1 MVKTTEFNVQTQMN
15 YIVGNMSGFTAAYTG
30 MDNLSALLSSLM
42 TSYTT
47 MAGTGRAAYLSLGAA
62 ISAVGLKSAEA
73 FGEYQRGM
81 NMVKAISNNTNAQM
95 QMLSQSAQQFSGQ
108 FRMGIED
115 INDGLVTLGRAG
127 LTDVNNQ
134 IEVLKNGLQ
143 VAKISGM
150 DLASTLEDIV
160 TTTSLL
166 GGDIKSNTFGAETK
180 EISNLLVATSLSGP
194 LNVSDVI
201 ETLKFAGGSAAAAGA
216 TLSNEEGLHDL
227 LGTIGAFSQKGVT
240 GSIAGTALRAFI
252 TKPASQD
259 QKVSDALAKLGL
271 DAYSLWEKDPEQGW
285 HMKPI
290 AEQIGMITKAMNDNH
305 LTNLDRIEVWGD
317 IVGNKMG
324 QQMLKL
330 DENRIKETTKD
341 IEHQRN
347 LEDIYQGTLT
357 NFASQVE
364 RLNQIF
370 QAIYR
375 NVGSGFASMLTG
387 IVQGFADVLEFLNSI
402 GNGVLFKA
410 IAPIL
415 GPLGLYGLAKGL
427 KDFVELLG
435 MLKANIQSSLERPIK
450 GQALYQPYE
459 DWETSRRGGR
469 SGGFSGGIIRSNGTV
484 NITGPTTVQST
495 GNITPYKSF
504 MNDLSKKYFPQ
515 NYINTPE
522 WRTAEEAAKKR
533 LAQTAETANL
543 TRKGNVLS
551 SGSKYDIFMKDPS
564 AYSEADLANLQKYES
579 YNRATR
585 YIGKKLLESG
595 QLLTGDYEFTEEAL
609 QIFRKTMNLDKGMM
623 PVIRK
628 FAAKAVEQM
637 ARDYKT
643 TPQVDPTDPN
653 KERINPDFANKMVQ
667 IVSKRMLSTIFRKDY
682 LEELGPNASFYDF
695 LKRGMDLTLFE
706 EYLNNPLSNFE
717 REVESHRGEEG
728 WEEGGEKYEARK
740 QEVLA
745 QQGWMARLGGFNYLN
760 TTDQT
765 HNVSALAME
774 AVNRGLEGFEL
785 KNGINAKVE
794 EELART
800 EKTIKADETKFRA
813 AGAEL
818 GGSLKNGYVK
828 QGLGIA
834 SPGYMYWST
843 WGEFQRI
850 QDFLLS
856 IGSLLGADGRIAG
869 ESIVKAFSSQSWIAS
884 GIDPNERYFPNEL
897 LRKKGPGN
905 FLALDLETTG
915 TTFGDNLDR
924 NSGILQIGAVRFN
937 GKGQPWNLKEWGY
950 KTGGLDPDN
959 LEKKNAI
966 VRYRMNDQ
974 KVENVIEPESQRVN
988 KIDYD
993 NFNKG
998 QFLSEEQE
1006 LKNFANYIEK
1016 VLGRSIQEAIEL
1028 GQKIKVIAHNGQFD
1042 INALSKTID
1051 RVNNEL
1057 RALGLKTIPDFTK
1070 VFSLID
1076 TQDVGREALRD
1087 KYGTEPLKGFG
1098 RDSSL
1103 SLGIGYMQEFDGE
1116 EELHFMGNEKQESY
1130 GRITGVAKDEIHD
1143 AFMDAFQDGQIYV
1156 KLENRDLPDG
1166 RLMYGPTYLEQS
1178 GTPMMLGLEY
1188 AKAVSDNQKEW
1199 RGGAHKKAIKAF
1211 EKLQKTLY
1219 AEEASNYEELEKLNS
1234 NQSREL
1240 TGPGYLDHHAF
1251 RFYGPIE
1258 ENIKRI
1264 RDLEKTLG
1272 PGLTSF
1278 IPRPGNA
1285 PIGHEVAGY
1294 TPFAFI
1300 NNLDD
1305 DLTHMFSLKE
1315 EEIKRREKTLGYAP
1329 TSQKGPTSGERV
1341 PGAPGTPIGSA
1352 KVHFGGPTDES
1363 YGSDGVIDKN
1373 ILGTNLREARLK
1385 EFEEIYHASIDDF
1398 NNVVSFLKGESLYKA
1413 KRDKG
1418 NWEYSANRADLEKE
1432 GFGEIEKLSP
1442 KGAAEYILKRI
1453 PHLFNSGLFELA
1465 EISPLIPGD
1474 VRFAQDEYNKIH
1486 IAPDDVFYDYS
1497 GLREGFSTPQSLSA
1511 QRALNLYAQGFDEMG
1526 HLIGPLTTW
1535 FREAEAELGYIHEN
1549 KKLPQT
1555 STAVP
1560 PGAVHQA
1567 LMKLFNASGG
1577 DMGMVNF
1584 LRNKYLQ
1591 DNKEKEY
1598 LKKYSSTD
1606 VQTILEGLGLFNQFG
1621 ELIGL
1626 TGIGEDFYR
1635 HYGFSGSENVNL
1647 NDLTYKVTSLLDR
1660 EELAEEFMFGV
1671 QLTPQED
1678 NIRGNN
1684 REDEVDYYIDDRY
1697 TIKDKQNSLVN
1708 DILLGRFSELKDVP
1722 AMIEY
1727 VNKAPGFD
1735 VWSIED
1741 DELKLADYHNKSFKS
1756 VVQTLTFMEDVFKTN
1771 TPGAY
1776 YNYND
1781 VDPMSFKTIED
1792 LPVFKE
1798 YARMF
1803 KNMTGG
1809 LEWIVA
1815 PELQYNNVRAKMS
1828 NYYKKDIEEGYFEE
1842 GGAKGKYERVK
1853 EGGRIGSMMSQ
1864 ALFPY
1869 HDLYPG
1875 ERTEEQRRIERKES
1889 RYEAQRRAL
1898 NIYDYDFGENPI
1910 PAFVSQIQDLPDGIE
1925 KYIPIV
1931 ATIATRLGEAFVI
1944 NFRNAVGFHSPIK
1957 VITDFNDMLKK
1968 QLNESAE
1975 ITELGAEKIL
1985 MAAKGLKKGI
1995 REELMKIGDD
2005 ETMIAQA
2012 YHDSLIPFT
2021 QAKNSLDE
2029 LRHKYA
2035 KEKFAPKLNKAYEHV
2050 LREQVPIRD
2059 DVKRYHELSQIAQFK
2074 GDDTYKGMD
2083 FQRQFLDAKKIEGK
2097 IERREKYYEEKLKA
2111 EEDEINLDEQNEKKR
2126 LEQQA
2131 KAQESYMKSE
2141 RYLQKQKEIAQ
2152 ENLRKEMGKKQE
2164 RFQQERNSIMKGRS
2178 EYLSEAREKARQ
2190 ATLIKSLGSDLLVVA
2205 NRMQDDPDV
2214 HKQWSKIE
2222 ERNQRKEAER
2232 QRREIERQHIAEH
2245 KMLEREQ
2252 KAIRFR
2258 EVASFSNSNGMAEG
2272 YLKTYSNE
2280 EEIEEFHKQVRADRL
2295 ETSRQNQL
2303 QVEAKRRYEEEQRER
2318 EEQLRKLEEQ
2328 RERRNRTLRK
2338 YPTRQ
2343 VLSRNM
2349 IAKGRGEYLHQGDAI
2364 VEESREQW
2372 AKARNILNFSRE
2384 ASKGYQRTGFEPLG
2398 AVFAKGYIDA
2408 GQYNPYEEALAD
2420 ERKRVED
2427 IRKEREEIHKR
2438 RSSYLQEARQKSRQ
2452 RGQELRQRQKEL
2464 DQEKQVDESYNK
2476 FSMASFLETK
2486 EMKRIRGLNE
2496 AVEKLASRKLVA
2508 GSSDHSYDQIMK
2520 TISPDSKKHHLGYGH
2535 LTAEEFL
2542 ESKIIKHLDK
2552 STPVD
2557 LQKMN
2562 KFSSEKKDFHTR
2574 MSEAYGRSSLRKG
2587 LGISPEQK
2595 IQQRNQRAIEKWT
2608 QELIKGSM
2616 TQEQYAALLEGLTL
2630 SGQNFEAELQKA
2642 NANLLKFSNELLT
2655 GTFEDD
2661 AAREEL
2667 IGKIH
2672 QEIATI
2678 ETLNEAKRRE
2688 TTASIAAAEADRQ
2701 ESVTGRLSG
2710 FASAVGGM
2718 AGKLA
2723 NGMFGLM
2730 MNPYVMVAQ
2739 MVWGYVQQGIE
2750 MIRQQEEEKI
2760 SKLSEIAS
2768 NAESSYDE
2776 QTSKWEDA
2784 QSKANEKFGDLSD
2797 NEKQDQMLEAIQ
2809 KAREDN
2815 NSASAETKAL
2825 LGKQNALISSSDNMI
2840 NAKTNQRLTGYKGL
2854 QANWEE
2860 FMQGSGMVGSKDEF
2874 GLMDYLEGLINPD
2887 KFKDDSNTARIQAM
2901 ADATIQIDT
2910 RVKNM
2915 EEMTED
2921 YQKVMASFGVAGRSM
2936 LDIYNV
2942 RGILSDNFFSGTFF
2956 DPNSSQRI
2964 GAPGFRTPE
2973 QLASLMKKEEKIL
2986 QRFENRYLRFTRST
3000 TGQGD
3005 RITVTL
3011 GEGSIH
3017 NLANQLGVK
3026 DVEAAQML
3034 AVHELQR
3041 IQDVMLN
3048 QVEPQLAQT
3057 AISMYQGAYSLEQN
3071 KNLNDIQAAFQ
3082 NTMTQGIFAIQA
3094 QVAQLVYKA
3103 TMEQALA
3110 DYQAAT
3116 GDTETDTIGLLLN
3129 RARDTSYEYHDE
3141 AKQFASQ
3148 GWGGFM
3154 QARDLNHLVNQGYTQ
3169 EQAMNKLLEQGKD
3182 SDYYKKLYG
3191 EQLGK
3196 FEYNSQDGQFS
3207 KMLIQSALGPFLGR
3221 EINEYLD
3228 FNNNK
3233 YSDFTEYTDWMMKS
3247 YAENVPLDE
3256 AIKTLNDAQ
3265 TAADE
3270 EGNNGKDT
3278 DTSDAD
3284 KQRYVQLAICNK
3296 KAIPKLNV
3304 NLFKKAPTFTVLNK
3318 NFKLRDIKI
3327 NTADKAKNIENSLK
3341 NAIIDVQERSDP
3353 KIIQDSEAEYD
3364 PVGATDDATNLPTG
3378 ASLTK

>member
-15 YIVGNMSGFTAAYTG
+15 YVVGNMSGFTAAYTG

-216 TLSNEEGLHDL
+216 TLNNEEGLHDL

-402 GNGVLFKA
+402 GNGVLFKM

-459 DWETSRRGGR
+459 DWETSRRGG
-469 SGGFSGGIIRSNGTV
+469 GYGGIIRSSGTV

-495 GNITPYKSF
+495 GQNNSQNFIKSLISKQTPQRYDGTVAWQNAEKAARERFNTESYRLKDNVFTAKSQY
-504 MNDLSKKYFPQ
+504 DL
-515 NYINTPE
+515 
-522 WRTAEEAAKKR
+522 R
-533 LAQTAETANL
+533 
-543 TRKGNVLS
+543 
-551 SGSKYDIFMKDPS
+551 MKDPTQ
-564 AYSEADLANLQKYES
+564 YTESELANLQKYEAFS
-579 YNRATR
+579 RALR
-585 YIGKKLLESG
+585 YVGKKLIEDE
-595 QLLTGDYEFTEEAL
+595 QLLNKDGQFTDQAIKAFSATLGLTGYEIDAL
-609 QIFRKTMNLDKGMM
+609 QDLALGIPKNMAKYYPEIERIDPLDPDG
-623 PVIRK
+623 
-628 FAAKAVEQM
+628 
-637 ARDYKT
+637 
-643 TPQVDPTDPN
+643 
-653 KERINPDFANKMVQ
+653 ERINPQYAY
-667 IVSKRMLSTIFRKDY
+667 RMLSQMSKRALDQIYKRDY
-682 LEELGPNASFYDF
+682 GENADFYRDMVS
-695 LKRGMDLTLFE
+695 KGMDATAFGGYVNIPEAKFHEKVRKENLE
-706 EYLNNPLSNFE
+706 
-717 REVESHRGEEG
+717 GEDYVIAKEQMEHQKASMRSIG
-728 WEEGGEKYEARK
+728 A
-740 QEVLA
+740 
-745 QQGWMARLGGFNYLN
+745 FNYLGSVAQHIG
-760 TTDQT
+760 TGDQKNAIMVQT
-765 HNVSALAME
+765 VE
-774 AVNRGLEGFEL
+774 AVSRGLENINFSEEVGDKVKNEL
-785 KNGINAKVE
+785 SLTVDSINNILPIAEQEAK
-794 EELART
+794 
-800 EKTIKADETKFRA
+800 
-813 AGAEL
+813 EL
-818 GGSLKNGYVK
+818 GYAVVRGYVRE
-828 QGLGIA
+828 GLGIR
-834 SPGYMYWST
+834 SPGKMRRYT
-843 WGEFQRI
+843 RTELEGI
-850 QDFLLS
+850 K
-856 IGSLLGADGRIAG
+856 SLLQQYRLIYNVEGKSLGDALSNKFIA
-869 ESIVKAFSSQSWIAS
+869 F
-884 GIDPNERYFPNEL
+884 DM
-897 LRKKGPGN
+897 
-905 FLALDLETTG
+905 ETTG
-915 TTFGDNLDR
+915 TVYNHSDLNRNDSILTMGAALFENGRIVSDKQFNTADR
-924 NSGILQIGAVRFN
+924 GIIR
-937 GKGQPWNLKEWGY
+937 Y
-950 KTGGLDPDN
+950 KTDGT
-959 LEKKNAI
+959 
-966 VRYRMNDQ
+966 
-974 KVENVIEPESQRVN
+974 ENPIKPEAAKVN
-988 KIDYD
+988 KLSYD
-993 NFNKG
+993 ESKYTVD
-998 QFLSEEQE
+998 QFLNEELE
-1006 LKNFANYIEK
+1006 LREFQQFVEG
-1016 VLGRSIQEAIEL
+1016 VLGKTIDEAIMAQETIDL
-1028 GQKIKVIAHNGQFD
+1028 VAHNGIFD
-1042 INALSKTID
+1042 LTMLENTIN
-1051 RVNNEL
+1051 RVNMAIQESGSNKSL
-1057 RALGLKTIPDFTK
+1057 IPDITK
-1070 VFSLID
+1070 VLSLID
-1076 TQDVGREALRD
+1076 TMEVGQKAIKE
-1087 KYGTEPLKGFG
+1087 KYGIDIQKAGPE
-1098 RDSSL
+1098 DMM
-1103 SLGIGYMQEFDGE
+1103 SLGIKYKSPWNENEELFIGDNKLESYNQLTGVRKGETHDALQDAIDAGEVSLRLANGLIPDGDVVLGTTLNLIKNGLDQQFKNKYGSSWVDTWLDEENAIGIKNIEGLFPMFQGFNFENLAKFDPYVRHTGLAFLQALQTIGLTPEMITGFSPYLNVTSMDDLHNLSERDILYNEARATSLSITKRAPTSRQPGQIARYHPRGMLTRLPPDHLGEFFEGESTKAYDDQRVRSKIGIDDDLRAEYLSKRQMEFDSKSVTSQVIIS
-1116 EELHFMGNEKQESY
+1116 ELLDALKGNKS
-1130 GRITGVAKDEIHD
+1130 
-1143 AFMDAFQDGQIYV
+1143 
-1156 KLENRDLPDG
+1156 
-1166 RLMYGPTYLEQS
+1166 
-1178 GTPMMLGLEY
+1178 
-1188 AKAVSDNQKEW
+1188 VS
-1199 RGGAHKKAIKAF
+1199 
-1211 EKLQKTLY
+1211 
-1219 AEEASNYEELEKLNS
+1219 
-1234 NQSREL
+1234 SR
-1240 TGPGYLDHHAF
+1240 
-1251 RFYGPIE
+1251 
-1258 ENIKRI
+1258 K
-1264 RDLEKTLG
+1264 
-1272 PGLTSF
+1272 
-1278 IPRPGNA
+1278 
-1285 PIGHEVAGY
+1285 
-1294 TPFAFI
+1294 I
-1300 NNLDD
+1300 NNLFETGILDYVETSSKLIAED
-1305 DLTHMFSLKE
+1305 IAVSYNKNGRRIIDSKNSFYEDGLLKE
-1315 EEIKRREKTLGYAP
+1315 
-1329 TSQKGPTSGERV
+1329 
-1341 PGAPGTPIGSA
+1341 
-1352 KVHFGGPTDES
+1352 
-1363 YGSDGVIDKN
+1363 N
-1373 ILGTNLREARLK
+1373 
-1385 EFEEIYHASIDDF
+1385 F
-1398 NNVVSFLKGESLYKA
+1398 NQE
-1413 KRDKG
+1413 
-1418 NWEYSANRADLEKE
+1418 
-1432 GFGEIEKLSP
+1432 P
-1442 KGAAEYILKRI
+1442 K
-1453 PHLFNSGLFELA
+1453 F
-1465 EISPLIPGD
+1465 
-1474 VRFAQDEYNKIH
+1474 
-1486 IAPDDVFYDYS
+1486 
-1497 GLREGFSTPQSLSA
+1497 LSA
-1511 QRALNLYAQGFDEMG
+1511 QKGLELFFSKHKGNEYLQAGLISWLENLQTELNRGKIYEKQITVTPKDVHNALLMQLQDSNPNVELLQTLTSGKFISQIDKSFSTLYSDPDITSIVDRLLIEGKQGSI
-1526 HLIGPLTTW
+1526 LS
-1535 FREAEAELGYIHEN
+1535 ELG
-1549 KKLPQT
+1549 
-1555 STAVP
+1555 
-1560 PGAVHQA
+1560 
-1567 LMKLFNASGG
+1567 
-1577 DMGMVNF
+1577 
-1584 LRNKYLQ
+1584 
-1591 DNKEKEY
+1591 
-1598 LKKYSSTD
+1598 
-1606 VQTILEGLGLFNQFG
+1606 
-1621 ELIGL
+1621 
-1626 TGIGEDFYR
+1626 
-1635 HYGFSGSENVNL
+1635 
-1647 NDLTYKVTSLLDR
+1647 
-1660 EELAEEFMFGV
+1660 EEFAEEFNLYQSNYPNRDALENKV
-1671 QLTPQED
+1671 RQLL
-1678 NIRGNN
+1678 
-1684 REDEVDYYIDDRY
+1684 
-1697 TIKDKQNSLVN
+1697 NSPN
-1708 DILLGRFSELKDVP
+1708 G
-1722 AMIEY
+1722 
-1727 VNKAPGFD
+1727 
-1735 VWSIED
+1735 
-1741 DELKLADYHNKSFKS
+1741 
-1756 VVQTLTFMEDVFKTN
+1756 
-1771 TPGAY
+1771 
-1776 YNYND
+1776 
-1781 VDPMSFKTIED
+1781 ED
-1792 LPVFKE
+1792 LP
-1798 YARMF
+1798 
-1803 KNMTGG
+1803 N
-1809 LEWIVA
+1809 
-1815 PELQYNNVRAKMS
+1815 
-1828 NYYKKDIEEGYFEE
+1828 
-1842 GGAKGKYERVK
+1842 
-1853 EGGRIGSMMSQ
+1853 
-1864 ALFPY
+1864 
-1869 HDLYPG
+1869 
-1875 ERTEEQRRIERKES
+1875 
-1889 RYEAQRRAL
+1889 
-1898 NIYDYDFGENPI
+1898 
-1910 PAFVSQIQDLPDGIE
+1910 
-1925 KYIPIV
+1925 KYIPDNV
-1931 ATIATRLGEAFVI
+1931 RLVRDEENSEVRATSYQDYTEDADTILTNKYDPVVDAILSGKVPGLNSIRRMVNYVNRQGQIWSIKDDQVGYAGFDRLQWADVDDIEADLLEMERVFKNNNKQGAYFNFNNLQNPLDSFRILDDIPEYQALKSAFEEKSGFKWVGGDDYISHDQALQNLINLGEDGVKKIMERTPYGFAPNMLPSVRNKAISYAQKNAVADRPIYALPKQSDKMMQSEIGDSKFI
-1944 NFRNAVGFHSPIK
+1944 NFKKNLKLMDTRKDMKTLVTEIKALANSFGLSLKDMVVKVGEETVPFGTALRNMGSGGMDALVEGLQMNSPPRVFTMFLEYVRMLPSEIQSIGGLLRIAAFDFGRNFVAGFRDGIGFHSPIV
-1957 VITDFNDMLKK
+1957 VIEEFKK
-1968 QLNESAE
+1968 QLQQDWDDVNVMSEAATARLVRSASSMMSDLKQQIKSGKESSENVLFELNELAKDPRFNLQTIGLNTKNQRVIKE
-1975 ITELGAEKIL
+1975 IFGQADKIALGLSDKD
-1985 MAAKGLKKGI
+1985 I
-1995 REELMKIGDD
+1995 REEYR
-2005 ETMIAQA
+2005 TN
-2012 YHDSLIPFT
+2012 F
-2021 QAKNSLDE
+2021 N
-2029 LRHKYA
+2029 
-2035 KEKFAPKLNKAYEHV
+2035 
-2050 LREQVPIRD
+2050 
-2059 DVKRYHELSQIAQFK
+2059 
-2074 GDDTYKGMD
+2074 
-2083 FQRQFLDAKKIEGK
+2083 
-2097 IERREKYYEEKLKA
+2097 EKYYSDVIENTA
-2111 EEDEINLDEQNEKKR
+2111 EGH
-2126 LEQQA
+2126 A
-2131 KAQESYMKSE
+2131 
-2141 RYLQKQKEIAQ
+2141 QKQVKDSA
-2152 ENLRKEMGKKQE
+2152 KKQE
-2164 RFQQERNSIMKGRS
+2164 ENANQQQKAVETQTKASKQQEINAQRQNNIITKQAQQLVDKSIHDIIVS
-2178 EYLSEAREKARQ
+2178 DIIEASDNAVKKQ
-2190 ATLIKSLGSDLLVVA
+2190 QTSKLIKSLPESFRQKEILAYQKDQLEQNKYKVVKSLPE
-2205 NRMQDDPDV
+2205 NKQDV
-2214 HKQWSKIE
+2214 
-2222 ERNQRKEAER
+2222 
-2232 QRREIERQHIAEH
+2232 
-2245 KMLEREQ
+2245 
-2252 KAIRFR
+2252 
-2258 EVASFSNSNGMAEG
+2258 
-2272 YLKTYSNE
+2272 
-2280 EEIEEFHKQVRADRL
+2280 
-2295 ETSRQNQL
+2295 
-2303 QVEAKRRYEEEQRER
+2303 
-2318 EEQLRKLEEQ
+2318 
-2328 RERRNRTLRK
+2328 
-2338 YPTRQ
+2338 
-2343 VLSRNM
+2343 
-2349 IAKGRGEYLHQGDAI
+2349 
-2364 VEESREQW
+2364 
-2372 AKARNILNFSRE
+2372 
-2384 ASKGYQRTGFEPLG
+2384 
-2398 AVFAKGYIDA
+2398 AKGYIDTYA
-2408 GQYNPYEEALAD
+2408 NAEDVEEYLDRYGVDQRQLAKEQKRIK
-2420 ERKRVED
+2420 ERSQERDKIVQG
-2427 IRKEREEIHKR
+2427 RKEILQKVRDKKKIEKEKRLAHEETIAQANALEAANTFAYFG
-2438 RSSYLQEARQKSRQ
+2438 SLQPLSNEELEKQAFKAFGQMIQSIDKQVTNTRQITKTHPYYEAANKIFPLKGLSEKNIKDLSILTPSDAKKQLDRLSKATFVNLIPDANA
-2452 RGQELRQRQKEL
+2452 ELRKKLFGDIFEQPVHEPKL
-2464 DQEKQVDESYNK
+2464 KG
-2476 FSMASFLETK
+2476 TK
-2486 EMKRIRGLNE
+2486 RTM
-2496 AVEKLASRKLVA
+2496 
-2508 GSSDHSYDQIMK
+2508 
-2520 TISPDSKKHHLGYGH
+2520 
-2535 LTAEEFL
+2535 
-2542 ESKIIKHLDK
+2542 
-2552 STPVD
+2552 STPISDPSRD
-2557 LQKMN
+2557 L
-2562 KFSSEKKDFHTR
+2562 R
-2574 MSEAYGRSSLRKG
+2574 MKIFGDVFKNAGKNITKSK
-2587 LGISPEQK
+2587 ISPEQK

-2630 SGQNFEAELQKA
+2630 SGQNFEVELQKA

-2661 AAREEL
+2661 AARDEL
-2667 IGKIH
+2667 RGKIQ

-2760 SKLSEIAS
+2760 AKLSEIAS

-2840 NAKTNQRLTGYKGL
+2840 NAKTNQRLTGYNGL

-2942 RGILSDNFFSGTFF
+2942 RGILSDDFFSGTFF
-2956 DPNSSQRI
+2956 DSNSSQRI
-2964 GAPGFRTPE
+2964 GAPGFRSAE

-3041 IQDVMLN
+3041 IQDVMIN

-3071 KNLNDIQAAFQ
+3071 KNLNDVQAAFQ

-3196 FEYNSQDGQFS
+3196 FEYNSQDGQLG
-3207 KMLIQSALGPFLGR
+3207 KALIQGAFGPLLGR

-3270 EGNNGKDT
+3270 EGDNGKDT

-3353 KIIQDSEAEYD
+3353 KIIQDSEGEYD